1 MSYCSNCGTKLQD
14 GVRFCSNCGNENT
27 AQNQSM
33 HYTQQSSRS
42 FYDGKVHKCPNCG
55 EILNSFVPY
64 CPSCGCEIRG
74 TSNKNSISYFAQE
87 LKQYESQGMA
97 GQNISNFIMN
107 YPIPNTQEDI
117 LEFLI
122 LAVSSI
128 DPMAYGKMKN
138 GYSAAEKERKLLIS
152 TAWNMKYDQALQ
164 KAKIMFPNDS
174 RLLNAE
180 SLFKTKQRQI
190 RKQKTKVL
198 RITLSVIGGIIAFY
212 AVLFAVIFGIVF
224 AGVNAEEKKA
234 KKEDDRLNQIE
245 VSIQID
251 IENGDYDSALI
262 KANSLRFDSSL
273 SSTKAEEWDKRREE
287 LIDMSKDIK
296 EKEER

>member
-27 AQNQSM
+27 VQNQSV

-174 RLLNAE
+174 RLSNVE
-180 SLFKTKQRQI
+180 SLYKTKQKQI
-190 RKQKTKVL
+190 RNQKTKV
-198 RITLSVIGGIIAFY
+198 RKIVLSIIGGIVAFY
-212 AVLFAVIFGIVF
+212 VLLFVLLFGIISVID
-224 AGVNAEEKKA
+224 KKE

-245 VSIQID
+245 ISIQID
-251 IENGDYDSALI
+251 IENGDFDAALI
-262 KANSLRFDSSL
+262 KAYSLQYDSSL
-273 SSTKAEEWDKRREE
+273 SSIKAEEWNKRREE
-287 LIDMSKDIK
+287 LITMIKDMK
-296 EKEER
+296 ERE